1 MIFKLI
7 KIALTISPYL
17 PYAKRIINILFKLK
31 KLSKMEEK
39 IKKASE
45 IIDEMIDFGKLAS
58 GIKNPILKGVV
69 ASLDLVDGT
78 LIRVGLTEGISK
90 VPDSKK
96 WIIEGYLDALIAGRW
111 DYVVDNTSIVVN
123 TFVDIP
129 GATEQEEL
137 DLFHSILVV
146 MFALIKKK
154 LEK

>member
-17 PYAKRIINILFKLK
+17 PYAKRLINILFKLK

-45 IIDEMIDFGKLAS
+45 ILDEMIDFGEISK
-58 GIKNPILKGVV
+58 GIKNVILKGIV

-78 LIRVGLTEGISK
+78 LIRVGLTEGINK
-90 VPDSKK
+90 IPAEKQ
-96 WIIEGYLDALIAGRW
+96 WIIEGYLDALIAQDW
-111 DYVVDNTSIVVN
+111 SFVVDNTSIVIN

-129 GATEQEEL
+129 GSTEQEES

-146 MFALIKKK
+146 IFNLVKKR